1 MIMQKGLFNKV
12 RNISLR
18 VKLPVLISLLVV
30 IVLFATAIA
39 MYMFSSDLLL
49 RKSKDEI
56 NANADRIAEGLM
68 TAMQLQEQSSFLAS
82 DHNTY
87 RDLLILRKAGTL
99 SDAAFF
105 ASSNEL
111 FAKANS
117 TILHSFE
124 GTHGNESFLLLD
136 HKGIIVSGTNT
147 ENIGQSRADREYFTE
162 AMKGKSFISDAI
174 LSKSSGKILL
184 AFSHPI
190 KDENGQTIGV
200 FATTVDSK
208 FFVDKLGSIKINGQG
223 KIEILSRGGIILY
236 NSIDPSKHGESIG
249 DSPETKAFLADKAA
263 LEIKLLTTELGN
275 DYLRINKI
283 PNSDLI
289 VSVVDSYED
298 IKRPIQDMF
307 QKMLYITAIA
317 LIVAVGFG
325 LILSRYITNPIAQLT
340 MLFKQLA
347 SGDLTVAANGKYD
360 SEFKDLADSFNSMVT
375 QNKQLITNMNTSI
388 SVLNKSTSELEESSK
403 QTAQSISETSVT
415 SMEIAKAMESQ
426 SHDTEQI
433 VDKFYGFGEKFASMS
448 DKAQAVKERAEEIVE
463 VFYTSN
469 EVVHNL
475 IRINNQN
482 EEEVQ
487 KISAITLKLQESS
500 NEISKITGAISE
512 IAGQTN
518 LLALNASIEAA
529 RAGEHGLGFAV
540 VASEIRKLADQSSKQ
555 SSEINAIIQQNLSF
569 VIENNDSVVEIRNIA
584 VKQDEFVG
592 QTQAA
597 FKTILDKIMEISDQ
611 IHAMT
616 SDVARMEMDK
626 DEVQQS
632 AQSLS
637 ASGEEVSAS
646 VQEVTA
652 TMVEQSATVQQLA
665 AMVDTID
672 NLTKNLAEAA
682 AKFKVA

>member
-1 MIMQKGLFNKV
+1 MKMQNGMFNKA
-12 RNISLR
+12 RNLSLR

-30 IVLFATAIA
+30 IVLFATASA
-39 MYMFSSDLLL
+39 MYLFSSDMLL

-56 NANADRIAEGLM
+56 NATADRISEGLM

-87 RDLLILRKAGTL
+87 RDLLVLRKGGTM

-105 ASSNEL
+105 ASSNAL
-111 FAKANS
+111 FAKANA
-117 TILHSFE
+117 TIMHSFE
-124 GTHGNESFLLLD
+124 GTRGNESFLLID
-136 HKGIIVSGTNT
+136 YKGIIVSGTNT

-174 LSKSSGKILL
+174 ISKSSGKILL

-190 KDENGQTIGV
+190 KDEKGQVVGV
-200 FATTVDSK
+200 FATTIDSN
-208 FFVDKLGSIKINGQG
+208 FFVDKLGAIKINGQG

-236 NSIDPSKHGESIG
+236 SSTDPSRNGESIG
-249 DSPETKAFLADKAA
+249 DGPEIKAFLADRAVG
-263 LEIKLLTTELGN
+263 EIKVQTTEIGN

-283 PNSDLI
+283 PGADII
-289 VSVVDSYED
+289 VSVIDSYED
-298 IKRPIQDMF
+298 INRPIQDMLL
-307 QKMLYITAIA
+307 KTLLITVLAV
-317 LIVAVGFG
+317 IVAVGFG
-325 LILSRYITNPIAQLT
+325 LLLSRYITNPISQLT
-340 MLFKQLA
+340 LLFKRLA
-347 SGDLTVAANGKYD
+347 SGDLTIAANGKYD
-360 SEFKDLADSFNSMVT
+360 SEFKDLADSFNSMVI
-375 QNKQLITNMNTSI
+375 QNNQLITNMNTTI
-388 SVLNKSTSELEESSK
+388 SVLNKSMTELEETSK
-403 QTAQSISETSVT
+403 QTAQSINETSVT

-426 SHDTEQI
+426 SHDTEHI
-433 VDKFYGFGEKFASMS
+433 VDKFHGFGEKFASMS
-448 DKAQAVKERAEEIVE
+448 DKAQSAKERAEEIIE

-475 IRINNQN
+475 IRINDQN

-487 KISAITLKLQESS
+487 KISAITLKLKESS
-500 NEISKITGAISE
+500 DQISNITGAISE

-529 RAGEHGLGFAV
+529 RAGEHGRGFAV

-555 SSEINAIIQQNLSF
+555 SNEINAIIQQNLSF
-569 VIENNDSVVEIRNIA
+569 VIENNDSVMEIRNIA

-597 FKTILDKIMEISDQ
+597 FKTILDKIMEITDQ
-611 IHAMT
+611 IKAMAG
-616 SDVARMEMDK
+616 DVARMEMEK

-652 TMVEQSATVQQLA
+652 TMVEQSATVQDLA
-665 AMVDTID
+665 DMVDTID
-672 NLTKNLAEAA
+672 GLTKNLAEAA
-682 AKFKVA
+682 AKFKVV

>member
-1 MIMQKGLFNKV
+1 M
-12 RNISLR
+12 
-18 VKLPVLISLLVV
+18 LVV
-30 IVLFATAIA
+30 IVLFATAAA
-39 MYMFSSDLLL
+39 MYLFSSELLL

-56 NANADRIAEGLM
+56 NANADRIGEGLM

-105 ASSNEL
+105 APSNEL
-111 FAKANS
+111 FAKANT
-117 TILHSFE
+117 TIMHSFE
-124 GTHGNESFLLLD
+124 GTKGNESFLLLD
-136 HKGIIVSGTNT
+136 YNGIIVSGTNT
-147 ENIGQSRADREYFTE
+147 DNIGQSRADREYFTE
-162 AMKGKSFISDAI
+162 AMKGENFISDAI
-174 LSKSSGKILL
+174 ISKSSGKILL
-184 AFSHPI
+184 VFSIPI
-190 KDENGQTIGV
+190 KDGSGQTIGV
-200 FATTVDSK
+200 FVTTVDSK
-208 FFVDKLGSIKINGQG
+208 FFVDKLGAIKINGQG
-223 KIEILSRGGIILY
+223 KIEIISRGGIVLY
-236 NSIDPSKHGESIG
+236 SSTDPSRNGESIG
-249 DSPETKAFLADKAA
+249 DGPEVKAFLADRAVG
-263 LEIKLLTTELGN
+263 EIKVSTTELGN

-283 PNSDLI
+283 PESDLMI
-289 VSVVDSYED
+289 SVIDSYED
-298 IKRPIQDMF
+298 INRPIQDMF
-307 QKMLYITAIA
+307 TKILYITALAI
-317 LIVAVGFG
+317 IVAVGFG

-340 MLFKQLA
+340 VLFKRLA
-347 SGDLTVAANGKYD
+347 SGDLTVTAIGKYD
-360 SEFKDLADSFNSMVT
+360 SEFKDLADSFNSMAS
-375 QNKQLITNMNTSI
+375 QNKQLISDMNDTI
-388 SVLNKSTSELEESSK
+388 SVLKASTSELEETSK
-403 QTAQSISETSVT
+403 QTARSINETSVT
-415 SMEIAKAMESQ
+415 STEIAKAMESQ
-426 SHDTEQI
+426 SHDTEHI
-433 VDKFYGFGEKFASMS
+433 VDKFYGFGEKFVSMS
-448 DKAQAVKERAEEIVE
+448 DKAQSVKERAEEIVE

-475 IRINNQN
+475 IRINDQN

-529 RAGEHGLGFAV
+529 RAGENGRGFAV
-540 VASEIRKLADQSSKQ
+540 VASEIRKLAEQSSKQ

-569 VIENNDSVVEIRNIA
+569 VIENNDCVAEIRNIA

-592 QTQAA
+592 QTQTA
-597 FKTILDKIMEISDQ
+597 FKTILDKIMEITDQ
-611 IHAMT
+611 IKAMA

-652 TMVEQSATVQQLA
+652 TMVEQSATVQQQA
-665 AMVDTID
+665 DMVGTID
-672 NLTKNLAEAA
+672 RLTKNLAEAA
-682 AKFKVA
+682 SKFKVA

>member
-1 MIMQKGLFNKV
+1 MKKQKGLFDKA

-30 IVLFATAIA
+30 IVLFATAAA
-39 MYMFSSDLLL
+39 MYLFSSELLL

-56 NANADRIAEGLM
+56 NANADRIGEGLM

-105 ASSNEL
+105 APSNEL
-111 FAKANS
+111 FVKANT
-117 TILHSFE
+117 TIMHSFE
-124 GTHGNESFLLLD
+124 GTKGNESFLLLD
-136 HKGIIVSGTNT
+136 YNGIIVSGTNT
-147 ENIGQSRADREYFTE
+147 DNIGQSRADREYFTE
-162 AMKGKSFISDAI
+162 AMKGENFISDAI
-174 LSKSSGKILL
+174 ISKSSGKILL
-184 AFSHPI
+184 AFSIPI
-190 KDENGQTIGV
+190 KDGSGQTIGV
-200 FATTVDSK
+200 FVTTVDSK
-208 FFVDKLGSIKINGQG
+208 FFVDKLGAIKINGQG
-223 KIEILSRGGIILY
+223 KIEIISRGGIVLY
-236 NSIDPSKHGESIG
+236 SSTDPSRNGESIG
-249 DSPETKAFLADKAA
+249 DGPEVKAFLADRAVG
-263 LEIKLLTTELGN
+263 EIKVSTTELGN

-283 PNSDLI
+283 PESDLMI
-289 VSVVDSYED
+289 SVIDSYED
-298 IKRPIQDMF
+298 INRPIQDMF
-307 QKMLYITAIA
+307 TKILYITALAI
-317 LIVAVGFG
+317 IVAVGFG

-340 MLFKQLA
+340 VLFKRLA
-347 SGDLTVAANGKYD
+347 SGDLTVTAIGKYD
-360 SEFKDLADSFNSMVT
+360 SEFKDLADSFNSMAS
-375 QNKQLITNMNTSI
+375 QNKQLISDMNDTI
-388 SVLNKSTSELEESSK
+388 SVLKASTSELEETSK
-403 QTAQSISETSVT
+403 QTALSINETSVT
-415 SMEIAKAMESQ
+415 STEIAKAMESQ
-426 SHDTEQI
+426 SHDTEHI
-433 VDKFYGFGEKFASMS
+433 VDKFYGFGEKFVSMS
-448 DKAQAVKERAEEIVE
+448 DKAQSVKERAEEIVE

-475 IRINNQN
+475 IRINDQN

-529 RAGEHGLGFAV
+529 RAGENGRGFAV
-540 VASEIRKLADQSSKQ
+540 VASEIRKLAEQSSKQ
-555 SSEINAIIQQNLSF
+555 SSEINAIIQQNLSY
-569 VIENNDSVVEIRNIA
+569 VIENNDSVTEIRNIA

-592 QTQAA
+592 QTQTA
-597 FKTILDKIMEISDQ
+597 FKTILDKIMEITDQ
-611 IHAMT
+611 IKAMA

-665 AMVDTID
+665 DMVDTID
-672 NLTKNLAEAA
+672 RLTKNLAEAA
-682 AKFKVA
+682 SKFKVA

>member
-1 MIMQKGLFNKV
+1 MKMQNGMFNKA
-12 RNISLR
+12 RNLSLR

-30 IVLFATAIA
+30 IVLFATASA
-39 MYMFSSDLLL
+39 MYLFSSDMLL

-56 NANADRIAEGLM
+56 NATADRISEGLM

-87 RDLLILRKAGTL
+87 RDLLVLRKGGTM

-105 ASSNEL
+105 ASSNAL
-111 FAKANS
+111 FAKANA
-117 TILHSFE
+117 TIMHSFE
-124 GTHGNESFLLLD
+124 GTRGNESFLLID

-162 AMKGKSFISDAI
+162 AMKGQSFISDAI
-174 LSKSSGKILL
+174 ISKSSGKILL

-190 KDENGQTIGV
+190 KDEKGQVVGV
-200 FATTVDSK
+200 FATTIDSN
-208 FFVDKLGSIKINGQG
+208 FFVDKLGAIKINGQG

-236 NSIDPSKHGESIG
+236 SSSDPSRNGESIG
-249 DSPETKAFLADKAA
+249 DGPEIKAFLADRAVG
-263 LEIKLLTTELGN
+263 EIKVQTTEIGN

-283 PNSDLI
+283 PGADII
-289 VSVVDSYED
+289 VSVIDSYED
-298 IKRPIQDMF
+298 INRPIQDMLL
-307 QKMLYITAIA
+307 KTLLITVLAV
-317 LIVAVGFG
+317 IVAVGFG
-325 LILSRYITNPIAQLT
+325 LLLSRYITNPISQLT
-340 MLFKQLA
+340 LLFKRLA
-347 SGDLTVAANGKYD
+347 SGDLTIAASGKYD
-360 SEFKDLADSFNSMVT
+360 SEFKDLADSFNSMVI
-375 QNKQLITNMNTSI
+375 QNNQLITNMNTTI
-388 SVLNKSTSELEESSK
+388 SVLNKSMTELEEASK
-403 QTAQSISETSVT
+403 QTAQSINETSVT

-426 SHDTEQI
+426 SHDTEHI
-433 VDKFYGFGEKFASMS
+433 VDKFHGFGEKFASMS
-448 DKAQAVKERAEEIVE
+448 DKAQSAKERAEEIIE

-475 IRINNQN
+475 IRINDRN

-487 KISAITLKLQESS
+487 KISAITLKLKESS
-500 NEISKITGAISE
+500 DQISNITGAISE

-529 RAGEHGLGFAV
+529 RAGEHGRGFAV

-555 SSEINAIIQQNLSF
+555 SNEINAIIQQNLSF
-569 VIENNDSVVEIRNIA
+569 VIENNDSVMEIRNIA

-597 FKTILDKIMEISDQ
+597 FKTILDKIMEITDQ
-611 IHAMT
+611 IKAMAG
-616 SDVARMEMDK
+616 DVARMEMEK

-652 TMVEQSATVQQLA
+652 TMVEQSATVQDLA
-665 AMVDTID
+665 DMVDTID
-672 NLTKNLAEAA
+672 GLTKNLAEAA
-682 AKFKVA
+682 AKFKVV